1 MLESRFLDKF
11 RKTALDSLNSDD
23 SFLFLSGVEALAT
36 LALKDKKL
44 LEHLMTKFRRSVSN
58 PSLALKVGEI
68 LSRVCSQLGDMAPVY
83 AKDIVPLLL
92 STASNPKLD
101 SEIVASSISAA
112 GNILPLTGF
121 FLHDIQVKIIFEFI
135 RFENLRIFKK
145 LCSSRF
151 YQKIFFSV
159 LKSF

>member
-1 MLESRFLDKF
+1 
-11 RKTALDSLNSDD
+11 
-23 SFLFLSGVEALAT
+23 
-36 LALKDKKL
+36 
-44 LEHLMTKFRRSVSN
+44 MTKFRQSVKN

-121 FLHDIQVKIIFEFI
+121 FLHDIQVKTIFEFI
-135 RFENLRIFKK
+135 TIFYELINKPIN
-145 LCSSRF
+145 F
-151 YQKIFFSV
+151 
-159 LKSF
+159 

>member
-1 MLESRFLDKF
+1 MKYCLFTLSIAAQKSGMLESRFLDKF
-11 RKTALDSLNSDD
+11 RKTALDSLNSGD

-44 LEHLMTKFRRSVSN
+44 LEHLMATFRQSVNN

-101 SEIVASSISAA
+101 SEIVASSISAS

-121 FLHDIQVKIIFEFI
+121 FLHDIQVKTTCIF
-135 RFENLRIFKK
+135 
-145 LCSSRF
+145 
-151 YQKIFFSV
+151 
-159 LKSF
+159 